1 MLVEQEQAEL
11 GRARGPAVVPEQV
24 VPELGLVLFEREQ
37 AELGRARGPAFV
49 PEQSRQELG
58 LVLVELEQA
67 APEQARREPVEL
79 VLPPVLG

>member
-1 MLVEQEQAEL
+1 MLVEQEQAEM

-24 VPELGLVLFEREQ
+24 VP
-37 AELGRARGPAFV
+37 
-49 PEQSRQELG
+49 ELG

>member
-1 MLVEQEQAEL
+1 M
-11 GRARGPAVVPEQV
+11 
-24 VPELGLVLFEREQ
+24 LFEREQ
-37 AELGRARGPAFV
+37 AELGRARGPAVV

-67 APEQARREPVEL
+67 APEQARREQARREPVEL